1 MKKVRIGL
9 VVAMCGLSSSAALSA
24 LKSETDGFGRIR
36 WGERPSRVEG
46 LVHDP
51 AASEALEESMRQ
63 RYGAAP
69 SGAMQS
75 FSRSRD
81 TTEFGGVV
89 LTKVSYQ
96 FYRGRFASAT
106 LHYVDTTK
114 TEEGLAHYK
123 AQSGVETAPQGYGSH
138 KRMEAVL
145 KDMFG
150 EPTEGASG
158 LIKFSRG
165 VGGRFA
171 YRGEAT
177 IIVAECS
184 GAGRMNCS
192 VTFSSK
198 EIEAQAESEFSS
210 LASKRSAS
218 LQESKQ

>member
-1 MKKVRIGL
+1 
-9 VVAMCGLSSSAALSA
+9 
-24 LKSETDGFGRIR
+24 
-36 WGERPSRVEG
+36 
-46 LVHDP
+46 
-51 AASEALEESMRQ
+51 MRQ

-81 TTEFGGVV
+81 TTEFGGVR
-89 LTKVSYQ
+89 LTKVSYE
-96 FYRGRFASAT
+96 FYRGRFVSAT

-123 AQSGVETAPQGYGSH
+123 AQSGGQTAPQGYGSH

-150 EPTEGASG
+150 EPTEGASA

-177 IIVAECS
+177 SIVAECS

-198 EIEAQAESEFSS
+198 EIEAQAANECTG
-210 LASKRSAS
+210 LANERSGS
-218 LQESKQ
+218 TWGNKE